1 MFRKSYLAV
10 AVLGLASLLVV
21 ADTAHAQ
28 RRGGGGG
35 GGRGNSG
42 WNSGWGN
49 YGGGYGGYRG
59 YNNNYYNN
67 NNNWYRYVAPF
78 VGGGYYGGYGNNYYG
93 SPYTSGY
100 RYSSYPSTS
109 YYYTP
114 SQSYSN
120 VEQSSPPNNAEI
132 RVIVPDSQTRVWF
145 DGNPTQQTGTERWFY
160 TPTLQANANN
170 SYRVRAS
177 WMQNGREVV
186 QERVVNVN
194 PGQSVTVEFNQGV
207 AQSSPQDPLPTPA
220 PVTNPAPIVTNP
232 APAVAI
238 EGRVLRTGP
247 DHFVIQN
254 RDNQQIT
261 VYTNPQTRFLLNQNP
276 GAFTDVRVG
285 SNVYFGFTMQGD
297 RRIANTVTI
306 RP

>member
-1 MFRKSYLAV
+1 ML
-10 AVLGLASLLVV
+10 VL

-35 GGRGNSG
+35 GGNGRGNSG
-42 WNSGWGN
+42 WNN
-49 YGGGYGGYRG
+49 GGRYNGSGYGG

-67 NNNWYRYVAPF
+67 NNNDWYRYVAPF
-78 VGGGYYGGYGNNYYG
+78 VGGYLGGYGNNSYR
-93 SPYTSGY
+93 SPYYSGY
-100 RYSSYPSTS
+100 QNSYPSTS
-109 YYYTP
+109 YYYAP

-120 VEQSSPPNNAEI
+120 VEPNTPPNNAEI
-132 RVIVPDSQTRVWF
+132 RVIVPDSQARVWF

-160 TPTLQANANN
+160 TPTLQAGATN
-170 SYRVRAS
+170 SYRVRAA
-177 WMQNGREVV
+177 WMQNGREMI

-232 APAVAI
+232 APAVVI

-261 VYTNPQTRFLLNQNP
+261 VYTNPQTRFMLNQNP

-285 SNVYFGFTMQGD
+285 SNVNFGYMMQGD